1 LDGIHSKDLVLLSFK
16 IALRFLTHGRTQ
28 TLLIIIGI
36 AVAISVQVFV
46 GLLIEGLQRTIVD
59 RTVGNSPQITL
70 VSSSDINTIRDWRR
84 VVSTIEQLDVAKAIS
99 VSATANAFAQ
109 KGNKEVPILLR
120 GFVFDKVDQIYR
132 INRAIYEGRPYQSS
146 REVIIGKDLKTELEL
161 NLGDKL
167 SVVAPNGSSY
177 TFNITGFY
185 DLGVSSINKGWVF
198 ANLQTSQ
205 QVFDFE
211 GRISSI
217 EVTVNDLF
225 QADVI
230 ANYIGEGL
238 HKADINGIKIEN
250 WKEQN
255 RELLSG
261 LEGQRNSSL
270 IIQVVVLISVIV
282 AISSVLVIS
291 VLQKSRQIGILKAMG
306 IRDRAASMIFL
317 YQGFLLGI
325 VGSTLGILLGLGLL
339 YSFYT
344 FNVTSEGKPLVEL
357 YLGVDFIVLSWFI
370 ALLAATVAGV
380 IPARKSLKLNP
391 IDTIREG

>member
-1 LDGIHSKDLVLLSFK
+1 LDGIHLKDLVLLSFK
-16 IALRFLTHGRTQ
+16 IALRFLTYGRTQ

-120 GFVFDKVDQIYR
+120 GFVFDKADQIYR
-132 INRAIYEGRPYQSS
+132 INRAIYAGRPYQSS

-185 DLGVSSINKGWVF
+185 DLGVSSVNKGWVF
-198 ANLQTSQ
+198 ANLRTSQ
-205 QVFDFE
+205 QAFDFE

-225 QADVI
+225 QADTI
-230 ANYIGEGL
+230 ATYIGE
-238 HKADINGIKIEN
+238 
-250 WKEQN
+250 
-255 RELLSG
+255 
-261 LEGQRNSSL
+261 
-270 IIQVVVLISVIV
+270 
-282 AISSVLVIS
+282 
-291 VLQKSRQIGILKAMG
+291 
-306 IRDRAASMIFL
+306 RA
-317 YQGFLLGI
+317 
-325 VGSTLGILLGLGLL
+325 
-339 YSFYT
+339 
-344 FNVTSEGKPLVEL
+344 E
-357 YLGVDFIVLSWFI
+357 
-370 ALLAATVAGV
+370 
-380 IPARKSLKLNP
+380 
-391 IDTIREG
+391 

>member
-1 LDGIHSKDLVLLSFK
+1 LLSFK

-28 TLLIIIGI
+28 TILIVIGI

-46 GLLIEGLQRTIVD
+46 GLLINGLQKTIVNRTI
-59 RTVGNSPQITL
+59 GNSPQITL
-70 VSSSDINTIRDWRR
+70 VSSTDTNTIREWRQT
-84 VVSTIEQLDVAKAIS
+84 VATIEQLNVAKAIS

-109 KGNKEVPILLR
+109 KGNKEVPILIR
-120 GFVFDKVDQIYR
+120 GFVFDKADQIYQ
-132 INRAIYEGRPYQSS
+132 INKAIYEGRPYKSS

-161 NLGDKL
+161 NLGEKL
-167 SVVAPNGSSY
+167 SVIAPSGSTY
-177 TFNITGFY
+177 TFIITGFY

-198 ANLQTSQ
+198 TNLQTSQ
-205 QVFDFE
+205 QIFEFE

-217 EVTVNDLF
+217 EVTVDDLF
-225 QADVI
+225 QADSI
-230 ANYIGEGL
+230 ADTIRESLN
-238 HKADINGIKIEN
+238 KAEIRGIKIEN

-255 RELLSG
+255 KELLSG
-261 LEGQRNSSL
+261 LEGQRNSSV
-270 IIQVVVLISVIV
+270 IIQVVILISVVV

-306 IRDRAASMIFL
+306 IKDKAASMIFI

-339 YSFYT
+339 YSFYY
-344 FNVTSEGKPLVEL
+344 FNVTEEGKPLVEL
-357 YLGVDFIVLSWFI
+357 YIGFDFIIFSWLI
-370 ALLAATVAGV
+370 ALLASTVAGI

-391 IDTIREG
+391 IDVIREG